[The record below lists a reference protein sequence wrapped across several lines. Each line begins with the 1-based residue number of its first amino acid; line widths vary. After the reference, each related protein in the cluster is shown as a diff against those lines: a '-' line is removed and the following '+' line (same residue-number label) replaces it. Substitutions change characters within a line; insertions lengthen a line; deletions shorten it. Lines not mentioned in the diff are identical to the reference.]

1 MPGHIEDRWVSKRT
15 RKKTKLYGKGKRYK
29 VAGIP
34 GVRAR
39 SFTKLTDAKQW
50 LAHAQTDMTR
60 QEFVD
65 PREGTILLRSY
76 VEEQWW
82 PHQRYAATTRDAAR
96 RRIWGHVLPT
106 LGPLPLNA
114 ITAPALREWVA
125 QLEETL
131 SPGTIRTTWGHL
143 STILQAAVEDGRL
156 VKHPMKGSRTARP
169 PAKPAQK
176 ARAWSREQAMRV
188 RAGLPEQYRL
198 AVDLGVGLGLRQ
210 GEAFGLSPEDLDMEN
225 GVVHVRRQVCMI
237 EGHLFFAL
245 PKGGKTREVDVA
257 PGVLTAIKQHAKR
270 WQPVAVELPWESP
283 HEPKNDRQRVDWA
296 PRTYP
301 LFLATRQR
309 RAWNRD
315 TWNRR
320 LWKPAL
326 ASAGL
331 IGKVDPNSDGSKWE
345 PSRELGFHALR
356 HTYASVQ
363 LEAGESVVSLAR
375 WLGHADPGF
384 TLRTYTHFM
393 PDAGRRGRAAMDA
406 WFSGEANSLE
416 TP

>member
-1 MPGHIEDRWVSKRT
+1 MPGHIEDRWISKRT
-15 RKKTKLYGKGKRYK
+15 KEKSKLYGKGKRYK

-50 LAHAQTDMTR
+50 LAHAQTDVTR

-76 VEEQWW
+76 VEDRWW

-96 RRIWGHVLPT
+96 RRIWGHVLPA
-106 LGPLPLNA
+106 LGSMPLNA

-125 QLEETL
+125 RMEETL

-176 ARAWSREQAMRV
+176 ARAWSRDQAMRV

-210 GEAFGLSPEDLDMEN
+210 GEVFGLSPEDLDAES

-237 EGHLFFAL
+237 DGHLFFAL
-245 PKGGKTREVDVA
+245 PKGGQDARGRCGTRR
-257 PGVLTAIKQHAKR
+257 PGQHQTAR
-270 WQPVAVELPWESP
+270 E
-283 HEPKNDRQRVDWA
+283 
-296 PRTYP
+296 
-301 LFLATRQR
+301 
-309 RAWNRD
+309 
-315 TWNRR
+315 
-320 LWKPAL
+320 AL
-326 ASAGL
+326 AAGC
-331 IGKVDPNSDGSKWE
+331 G
-345 PSRELGFHALR
+345 
-356 HTYASVQ
+356 
-363 LEAGESVVSLAR
+363 
-375 WLGHADPGF
+375 
-384 TLRTYTHFM
+384 
-393 PDAGRRGRAAMDA
+393 
-406 WFSGEANSLE
+406 E
-416 TP
+416 TPVGEPP